1 MKRLGILG
9 AGHVGDAVAYTAALR
24 GLCQEIFLYD
34 CEPEKALAVATDVN
48 DARYSYP
55 QAVQAYAVEL
65 EELASCDI
73 IVVCLGKIPLTGD
86 RLDELSYSKP
96 RIEKTIPLICNAGFS
111 GIFIVISNPVDIIA
125 KLVRDLSGFEAHR
138 VIGTGTALDTCRF
151 NAHLAERF
159 NVDPASISG
168 VVLGEH
174 GNSQF
179 PAWSQSKIGNILVEE
194 YAKLHG
200 QELSDEDKQEIA
212 KNTALRGWLIFSGKK
227 CTQFGIANTTLSI
240 AAAIDRDSKSLILA
254 STLLE
259 GEYGLDNL
267 YLSTPCIIG
276 KEGVVE
282 KLELDLNDAELQQL
296 RSSAELLKKTMQ
308 EWEI

>member
-9 AGHVGDAVAYTAALR
+9 AGHVGDAVAYTAAMR
-24 GLCQEIFLYD
+24 GLAKEIFLYD
-34 CEPEKALAVATDVN
+34 CEPEKAVAVATDVN
-48 DARYSYP
+48 DACYSYP
-55 QAVQAYAVEL
+55 RAVQAYATEL
-65 EELASCDI
+65 EDLASCEI

-96 RIEKTIPLICNAGFS
+96 RIEKTIPTICNAGFS

-151 NAHLAERF
+151 NAYLAERF
-159 NVDPASISG
+159 NLDASSIAG

-179 PAWSQSKIGNILVEE
+179 PAWSQSKIGNLLVEE
-194 YAKLHG
+194 YARAHG
-200 QELSDEDKQEIA
+200 QELSDQDKQEIA

-227 CTQFGIANTTLSI
+227 CTQFGIANTALSI
-240 AAAIDRDSKSLILA
+240 ASAIDRDSRSLILA
-254 STLLE
+254 SNLLD
-259 GEYGLDNL
+259 GEYGLHDI

-276 KEGVVE
+276 KRGVIE
-282 KLELDLNDAELQQL
+282 KFELDLTDKELQQL
-296 RSSAELLKKTMQ
+296 RDSAELLKKTME
-308 EWEI
+308 EWGI